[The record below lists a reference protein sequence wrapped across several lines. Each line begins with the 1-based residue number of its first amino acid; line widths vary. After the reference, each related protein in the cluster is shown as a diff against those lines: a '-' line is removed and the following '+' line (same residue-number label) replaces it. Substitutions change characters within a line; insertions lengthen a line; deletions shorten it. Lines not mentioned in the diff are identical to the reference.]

1 VAYTLSF
8 REGFLSEL
16 LALQAREQAQ
26 INAKLQA
33 LLEDP
38 RPDGVTKKQLKY
50 LNRQVSRLRSGD
62 FRVFYTF
69 DDRFVSLLKVVR
81 RSDDTYEDD
90 VEAENFGGPD
100 DSVFAEAETRPESA
114 QRSSVLA
121 ATARSFPA
129 PLDAELLN
137 RLRVPTQY
145 HAALMATK
153 NEDEL
158 LACAS
163 VPDDVLLRVHTA
175 LFERPL
181 EQAFREKEL
190 IATEPEDLLRYR
202 DGDLMGFLLRL
213 SPDQEK
219 YVAWAAQGAGATL
232 VKGGPGT
239 GKSTVALYR
248 VKVILEALKRE
259 GISQPRILFTTYTN
273 ALVTFSEQL
282 LRSLLGEE
290 NAALVEVRTA
300 DSLAMSVVFARAGA
314 GAARVA
320 TAQELR
326 DAMQKALTTLRPAGS
341 SLQKR
346 AQVNPVT
353 RLGVDYLIEEVS
365 TVIEGRRLKSVEDY
379 LASKR
384 PGRRVPLNENQRRLV
399 WDVREAFNRELK
411 RLGKT
416 TFQQIR
422 TYAAQIV
429 EEGHG
434 PEKYDAVVVDE
445 AQDLDPSL
453 LWLLASLA
461 REPNRIF
468 LTADANQS
476 IYGSGFRWSDVHE
489 WLQFRGRTGILR
501 ANFRSTKEI
510 GQAAAHYLA
519 DGALESDAAETE
531 YVHSGPLPVIR
542 VVPSTE
548 EAASLLARFF
558 REAARE
564 FRLPLWAGAL
574 LVPTDRVGGSLAA
587 ELTRAG
593 VPATFMTGRD
603 LDLGAKAVKVI
614 TLKSAKGLE
623 FPFVGIAGFEPP
635 YPYVK
640 PGMPEEEVQERVTQ
654 ERRTLFV
661 AMTRAMRALMLVKS
675 ASLDSALLANFDP
688 ALWNVAPA
696 EQSAPR

>member
-1 VAYTLSF
+1 MAYTLSF

-16 LALQAREQAQ
+16 LALKAKEQAQ

-81 RSDDTYEDD
+81 RSADTYEDD
-90 VEAENFGGPD
+90 VEAEHFGGPAE
-100 DSVFAEAETRPESA
+100 SVFAAGEHVAPATRPG
-114 QRSSVLA
+114 
-121 ATARSFPA
+121 ATAPPSGRPFTS

-137 RLRVPTQY
+137 RLRVPAQY
-145 HAALMATK
+145 HPALLATRS
-153 NEDEL
+153 EDEL
-158 LACAS
+158 LACAR

-175 LFERPL
+175 IFERPL

-190 IATEPEDLLRYR
+190 IASEPEDLLRYR

-219 YVAWAAQGAGATL
+219 FVAWAAEGAGATL

-248 VKVILEALKRE
+248 AKVILETLRRKGLPR
-259 GISQPRILFTTYTN
+259 PRILFTTYTN

-282 LRSLLGEE
+282 LRSLLGDD
-290 NAALVEVRTA
+290 ASLVHVKTA
-300 DSLAMSVVFARAGA
+300 DSIALSIVSARSGP
-314 GAARVA
+314 ARIA
-320 TAQELR
+320 TTQELR
-326 DAMQKALTTLRPAGS
+326 EAMQKALTALRPAGN
-341 SLQKR
+341 SLEKR
-346 AQVNPVT
+346 AQKEPLA
-353 RLGVDYLIEEVS
+353 RLATDYLIEEIS

-399 WDVREAFNRELK
+399 WSLREAFNRELK
-411 RLGKT
+411 RIGKT
-416 TFQQIR
+416 TFHQVR

-453 LWLLASLA
+453 LWLLTSLA
-461 REPNRIF
+461 TEPNRIF

-476 IYGSGFRWSDVHE
+476 IYGSGFRWADVHE
-489 WLQFRGRTGILR
+489 WLQFRGRTGVLR
-501 ANFRSTKEI
+501 SNFRSTNTT
-510 GQAAAHYLA
+510 L
-519 DGALESDAAETE
+519 
-531 YVHSGPLPVIR
+531 SG
-542 VVPSTE
+542 
-548 EAASLLARFF
+548 
-558 REAARE
+558 
-564 FRLPLWAGAL
+564 
-574 LVPTDRVGGSLAA
+574 
-587 ELTRAG
+587 
-593 VPATFMTGRD
+593 
-603 LDLGAKAVKVI
+603 
-614 TLKSAKGLE
+614 
-623 FPFVGIAGFEPP
+623 
-635 YPYVK
+635 
-640 PGMPEEEVQERVTQ
+640 
-654 ERRTLFV
+654 
-661 AMTRAMRALMLVKS
+661 
-675 ASLDSALLANFDP
+675 
-688 ALWNVAPA
+688 
-696 EQSAPR
+696 

>member
-1 VAYTLSF
+1 VTVAYTLSF

-16 LALQAREQAQ
+16 LALQAKEQAQ
-26 INAKLQA
+26 INARLQA

-50 LNRQVSRLRSGD
+50 LNRQVNRLRSGD

-81 RSDDTYEDD
+81 RSDDTYEED
-90 VEAENFGGPD
+90 VEAENFGGPS
-100 DSVFAEAETRPESA
+100 DSVFAQSEAPLGSGHAGPPVSKAARP
-114 QRSSVLA
+114 
-121 ATARSFPA
+121 FPS
-129 PLDAELLN
+129 PLDAELLG
-137 RLRVPTQY
+137 RLHVPQQY
-145 HAALMATK
+145 HAALLSTR

-158 LACAS
+158 LACAG
-163 VPDDVLLRVHTA
+163 VPDEFLLRVHTA

-190 IATEPEDLLRYR
+190 IAAEPEDLLRYR

-219 YVAWAAQGAGATL
+219 YVAWAAEGAGATL

-248 VKVILEALKRE
+248 VKVILEALQRQ
-259 GISQPRILFTTYTN
+259 GVSQPRILFTTYTN

-282 LRSLLGEE
+282 LQSLLGD
-290 NAALVEVRTA
+290 AASLVHVRTA
-300 DSLAMSVVFARAGA
+300 DSMAMSIVATRAGA
-314 GAARVA
+314 AKIA
-320 TAQELR
+320 TVQELR
-326 DAMQKALTTLRPAGS
+326 DAMQKALTTLRPSGS

-346 AQVNPVT
+346 AQVDPLT

-365 TVIEGRRLKSVEDY
+365 TVIEGRRLKTVENY

-384 PGRRVPLNENQRRLV
+384 PGRRVPLNENQRRLI

-411 RLGKT
+411 RVGKT

-434 PEKYDAVVVDE
+434 PEKYDAVIVDE

-476 IYGSGFRWSDVHE
+476 IYGSGFRWSDVHD

-501 ANFRSTKEI
+501 ANFRSTREI
-510 GQAAAHYLA
+510 GEAAAHYLA
-519 DGALESDAAETE
+519 GGELDSDGAETE
-531 YVHSGPLPVIR
+531 YVHSGPLPIVR
-542 VVPSTE
+542 VVSTTQ
-548 EAASLLARFF
+548 EAASLLTRFF

-574 LVPTDRVGGSLAA
+574 LVPSDKVGGRLAA

-593 VPATFMTGRD
+593 VAATFMTGRN
-603 LDLGAKAVKVI
+603 LVLGAKVVKVI

-640 PGMPEEEVQERVTQ
+640 PGTPEEEVQERVTQ

-661 AMTRAMRALMLVKS
+661 AMTRAMRALILVRPAALES
-675 ASLDSALLANFDP
+675 PLLANFDA
-688 ALWNVAPA
+688 ALWNVAPS
-696 EQSAPR
+696 EQST